1 MEGETADLRKMLDE
15 PKSAILSMSLPLF
28 VAFLIS
34 TVQLFVDSVWCSGLG
49 PEASSAISVSGPVYW
64 VIMDVGAG
72 LGVGASTAIAR
83 ALGAKDKARADSLA
97 SQMLAFI
104 VLLTFAMMGAM
115 ALSARPILAFMSGG
129 ENVGLCMEYV
139 VPYIFCCYALVMS
152 GVIAG
157 MLRAEGAAR
166 KSMALSVAASLINLV
181 LDPVLIYGLGL
192 GVLGASIATCASF
205 AATASVGI
213 WWYLAGSMYVRP
225 SFKGFRFI
233 RDQLWDIFAV
243 GIPHTLELVI
253 IPLMMMPQ
261 NALVTKIGGPDGI
274 ITYSLPFRFV
284 SLAVVPARAL
294 SASMIPVAS
303 AVLGQKDYGKAMAAF
318 GYTLRTGVV
327 ISTVLSFVIL
337 FLAGPLSYAFSY
349 SEDMSRFHDEFT
361 KVTMIYAFVTV
372 SVAVVGICSGVLQT
386 LRLAQLATLTI
397 FVRECLFLAFYYVST
412 FISMDAVYWSLL
424 LAEIVGAAMMAYFAQ
439 RSVRAKESEYAAVPV
454 RCRDD
459 ADGGPES
466 RRCARRPA
474 GAGAGPGEIA
484 QGRAIIPGAQ
494 HRGSCACPGWPR
506 PGGPSSEPHGGGH
519 RRRPPRSP
527 RRRRSG
533 WSPRSAPPAA
543 CRRCI

>member
-97 SQMLAFI
+97 SQMLAFT

-129 ENVGLCMEYV
+129 ENVGLCTEYV

-213 WWYLAGSMYVRP
+213 WWYLAGRMYVRP

-261 NALVTKIGGPDGI
+261 NA
-274 ITYSLPFRFV
+274 
-284 SLAVVPARAL
+284 
-294 SASMIPVAS
+294 
-303 AVLGQKDYGKAMAAF
+303 
-318 GYTLRTGVV
+318 
-327 ISTVLSFVIL
+327 
-337 FLAGPLSYAFSY
+337 
-349 SEDMSRFHDEFT
+349 
-361 KVTMIYAFVTV
+361 
-372 SVAVVGICSGVLQT
+372 
-386 LRLAQLATLTI
+386 
-397 FVRECLFLAFYYVST
+397 
-412 FISMDAVYWSLL
+412 
-424 LAEIVGAAMMAYFAQ
+424 
-439 RSVRAKESEYAAVPV
+439 
-454 RCRDD
+454 
-459 ADGGPES
+459 
-466 RRCARRPA
+466 
-474 GAGAGPGEIA
+474 
-484 QGRAIIPGAQ
+484 
-494 HRGSCACPGWPR
+494 
-506 PGGPSSEPHGGGH
+506 
-519 RRRPPRSP
+519 
-527 RRRRSG
+527 
-533 WSPRSAPPAA
+533 
-543 CRRCI
+543 